1 MYRRDEDST
10 SRMARARVPSSY
22 YRRREG
28 AGDTAHAGQMEVLNR
43 AGGAIKGGMAGFKT
57 GGLKGAALGA
67 FLGFLKNKKK
77 KKKGD
82 EESEERSL
90 PSYLGGN

>member
-1 MYRRDEDST
+1 MYRLGEDST

-28 AGDTAHAGQMEVLNR
+28 AGNAAHAGQMEVLDR
-43 AGGAIKGGMAGFKT
+43 AGGAIKGGMKGFAA

-67 FLGFLKNKKK
+67 FLGFLKKKK
-77 KKKGD
+77 KKKEG
-82 EESEERSL
+82 EEGEEKSF
-90 PSYLGGN
+90 SDYLGGS